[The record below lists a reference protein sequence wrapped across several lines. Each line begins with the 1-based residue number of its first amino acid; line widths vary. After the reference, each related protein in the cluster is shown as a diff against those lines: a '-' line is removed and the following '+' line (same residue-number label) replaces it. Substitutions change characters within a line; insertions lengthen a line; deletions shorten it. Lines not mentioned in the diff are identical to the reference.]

1 MRFDVFESLV
11 NTEGFQTIHIGFRIH
26 QRFESL
32 VNTEGF
38 QTGVPCVVP
47 SAWFESLVNTE
58 GFQTKPGFCAV

>member
-1 MRFDVFESLV
+1 MRFDV
-11 NTEGFQTIHIGFRIH
+11 
-26 QRFESL
+26 FESL